1 MKITTNRVYP
11 VRLSSLIHVQE
22 ILIHEGGESLMCLLK
37 YKLYANLSLLRERER
52 EFKILIICAGSC
64 VVLTKFSIAMFIKL
78 ISLQCLM
85 LPKLYGGDIYIIQ
98 FSIQNK
104 ILFLNIAKKWKMW
117 EGVMLI
123 MLHVRVCIFLY
134 SITTKLSN

>member
-22 ILIHEGGESLMCLLK
+22 VLIHEGGESLMCLLK
-37 YKLYANLSLLRERER
+37 YKLYANLSLLRERE
-52 EFKILIICAGSC
+52 FKILILCAGSR
-64 VVLTKFSIAMFIKL
+64 VVLTKFSIAKFIKL

-104 ILFLNIAKKWKMW
+104 ILFLNIAKKM
-117 EGVMLI
+117 ENVGGGDADNAPCTC
-123 MLHVRVCIFLY
+123 LHFPIFY
-134 SITTKLSN
+134 YN